1 MEKPKKYK
9 NNKQVN
15 TNKKPKKRKWVP
27 VGDLDF
33 EKILN
38 ENVVNIPNKFVKQKS
53 DDDVN
58 MKFIGVAE
66 NVRKVYAK

>member
-1 MEKPKKYK
+1 MGKPKKYM
-9 NNKQVN
+9 NNKHVN
-15 TNKKPKKRKWVP
+15 TNMKSKKRKWVP

-33 EKILN
+33 EKIMN